1 MGRCCRATW
10 PAVAAPPHRVSLACQ
25 VPVRDPDQLRVDLRM
40 PGSPLRILRTWAG
53 EEVIEAVCPHHLLPQ
68 WDPPLLVAAHTPGA
82 SPRGPPV
89 SEPPRA
95 AVPRPQR
102 APEGP

>member
-25 VPVRDPDQLRVDLRM
+25 VPVGDPDQLRVDLRM

-53 EEVIEAVCPHHLLPQ
+53 EEVIEAVAPHHVLPQ
-68 WDPPLLVAAHTPGA
+68 WSPPLLVDGHAPAA
-82 SPRGPPV
+82 SPGGQPDAGLLCC
-89 SEPPRA
+89 SH
-95 AVPRPQR
+95 PRP
-102 APEGP
+102 

>member
-25 VPVRDPDQLRVDLRM
+25 VPVGDPDQLRVDLRM

-53 EEVIEAVCPHHLLPQ
+53 EEVIEAVSPPQ
-68 WDPPLLVAAHTPGA
+68 SLTQSPPPPLVGHQARAPSHTGQ
-82 SPRGPPV
+82 
-89 SEPPRA
+89 PRA
-95 AVPRPQR
+95 ALHLAADPPS
-102 APEGP
+102 